1 MAEPARSEAPTL
13 SVRGVSAGYDR
24 TPVVR
29 EVSLEV
35 EPATVTLVMG
45 PNGCGKSTL
54 AKALAGVIPIMA
66 GTVLLGDEDVTG
78 LRSDLRVRRGIGYV
92 PQVRDV
98 FDPLT
103 VAENLAVSGYT
114 LDKSTLERRKELVY
128 ATFPRLERL
137 GRRLAVN
144 LSGGERKMLAIARVL
159 MLSPSVVIV
168 DEPTAGLSPHLAEEL
183 LHQHVAEIA
192 RAGAGVL
199 LIEQR
204 AVDAL
209 KVADT
214 AVVMSG
220 GAVILTAPAGDVS
233 SHGEI
238 VETMLGGFVE
248 RRA

>member
-144 LSGGERKMLAIARVL
+144 LSGGERKMLATARVL
-159 MLSPSVVIV
+159 MTRPSLLVL
-168 DEPTAGLSPHLAEEL
+168 DEPTAGLAPKIAHAFLTE
-183 LHQHVAEIA
+183 HVAQLASQDVAI
-192 RAGAGVL
+192 L
-199 LIEQR
+199 LVEQR
-204 AVDAL
+204 AREAL
-209 KVADT
+209 TISNWAY
-214 AVVMSG
+214 VM
-220 GAVILTAPAGDVS
+220 AAGSVRLHDRASVLLERDDI
-233 SHGEI
+233 GQIFLGKIDE
-238 VETMLGGFVE
+238 VE
-248 RRA
+248 